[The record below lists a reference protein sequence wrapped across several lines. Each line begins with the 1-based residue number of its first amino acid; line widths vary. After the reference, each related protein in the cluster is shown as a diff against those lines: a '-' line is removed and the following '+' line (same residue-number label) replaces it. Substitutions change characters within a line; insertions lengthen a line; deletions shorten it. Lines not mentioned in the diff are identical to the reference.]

1 MLVAIAP
8 LLLIITLFLFT
19 PVYAQQQTNETNTD
33 NGGGGVDPTI
43 ITAAAGGGAAG
54 VIAIVKQLLD
64 QRKNTARDRTTDA
77 DAGRFIILVSKLMQ
91 AQYLYPYMTVKEIL
105 DLPISNNPMSRQT
118 LGQAITAEAELWSV
132 GNQQYW
138 GIPSPQM
145 SVPTATTV
153 EAIKSSTAAPSTQPP
168 PPTNKPPAQQPPKT

>member
-19 PVYAQQQTNETNTD
+19 PVYAQQTNETETSPQPA
-33 NGGGGVDPTI
+33 NGNGVDPATI
-43 ITAAAGGGAAG
+43 ATVGVGGAAG
-54 VIAIVKQLLD
+54 AIAIVKQLLD

-118 LGQAITAEAELWSV
+118 LGQAITAEAELWAV

-153 EAIKSSTAAPSTQPP
+153 EAIKGSTAAPPTQPP
-168 PPTNKPPAQQPPKT
+168 PPGNINK